1 VIRLPHPHHESP
13 AETAKPEPPKAPT
26 ITLDN
31 DDEARAS
38 AAKGIQQASFRL
50 KQIDRTAM
58 AGVDA
63 STYGQASELLNAAQ
77 KALADHDYPAASS
90 LADKA
95 SALTNQLPAPA
106 R

>member
-13 AETAKPEPPKAPT
+13 AVTAKPEVPKAPT

-31 DDEARAS
+31 DGEASAS
-38 AAKGIQQASFRL
+38 AAKGVQRASFRL
-50 KQIDRTAM
+50 KQIDRTAL

-63 STYGQASELLNAAQ
+63 STYHQASELLNAAQ

-90 LADKA
+90 LANKA
-95 SALTNQLPAPA
+95 SALTNQLPVPT